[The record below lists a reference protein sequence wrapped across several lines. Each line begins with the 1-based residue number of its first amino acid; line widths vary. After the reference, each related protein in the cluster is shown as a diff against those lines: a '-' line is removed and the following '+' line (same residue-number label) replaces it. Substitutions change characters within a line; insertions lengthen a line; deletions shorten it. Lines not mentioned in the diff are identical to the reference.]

1 VGDWIVIPRF
11 LPSCVT
17 AYEELEALQAVLPG
31 AQFHPATADVL
42 ADERQREAGVI
53 VVHVHDEGGD
63 VHHRRRHRVVDTDA
77 LPLLLTPTMA
87 ARALAIDRRTTLAGL
102 IADDAID
109 TVRGPGGRVRMPRSE
124 VLRLAEEGIPPPG
137 NRRRPRKRN
146 RRRPLLSADATASAI
161 MGIKID

>member
-1 VGDWIVIPRF
+1 MMPLFGIMRRKLTLLAGSHSWP
-11 LPSCVT
+11 
-17 AYEELEALQAVLPG
+17 AV
-31 AQFHPATADVL
+31 
-42 ADERQREAGVI
+42 
-53 VVHVHDEGGD
+53 EGGD
-63 VHHRRRHRVVDTDA
+63 VHHDREPGRLRRPVDADA

-109 TVRGPGGRVRMPRSE
+109 TVRGPGGRVRIPRSE